1 MKSTVRKFHSG
12 EKGFTLIE
20 LLLVIAI
27 LGILAAV
34 AIPNLASF
42 MDKGRTEARLTE
54 LSIVQ
59 TCVVAYME
67 DNGGTIAAA
76 TGVTGAGGVLNF
88 YVSSP
93 LHGTYDWDATGRV
106 TQTAYP

>member
-1 MKSTVRKFHSG
+1 MKSTVRKYHSG

-20 LLLVIAI
+20 ILVVIAI

-42 MDKGRTEARLTE
+42 MDKGKTESAETE

-67 DNGGTIAAA
+67 DNGGTIAPA
-76 TGVTGAGGVLNF
+76 TGVTGSGGLLNF
-88 YVSSP
+88 YISSP
-93 LHGTYDWDATGRV
+93 LHGTYDWDAQGHV
-106 TQTAYP
+106 SQTNYP